1 MTEKEFYE
9 EFGNIDPELI
19 EAAAPKTR
27 KRKKILAVRLIAVAA
42 CLTVI
47 IISAFMIVPRLVQ
60 SNPPDY
66 DVIFFGSGS
75 GTITPYGKEYSE
87 KDVEDLQNYDVI
99 FFGSGS
105 GTVTPYGNDYSEE
118 EVAELQKKYE
128 GVIFSSNGTKLL
140 EVSDKVDD
148 FKEITIQGRTYRAEY
163 SATYRPKI
171 ADNEKFGSSKDFH
184 EYMQDTKMRM
194 RVNVATNELILF
206 SDAKKASIKGI
217 ISESSAISIADE
229 VFKQV
234 YGEDL
239 RNEYKCIGFVDGSD
253 TPYNVTYVRQV
264 FGMDTNEVIGISLNG
279 NGDVFRIQAQMFR
292 MYDDAEKDITKEE
305 IDAAKK
311 YLTEKLSSKYDIRS
325 TELIINSE
333 GDYYVK
339 AYVWINNSFE
349 LAYVNVQ

>member
-1 MTEKEFYE
+1 M
-9 EFGNIDPELI
+9 
-19 EAAAPKTR
+19 KTIV
-27 KRKKILAVRLIAVAA
+27 KILILVLIGI
-42 CLTVI
+42 L
-47 IISAFMIVPRLVQ
+47 LV
-60 SNPPDY
+60 SLFASCDDSDSTDNGTPSKPVDY

-87 KDVEDLQNYDVI
+87 KDVEDLQ
-99 FFGSGS
+99 
-105 GTVTPYGNDYSEE
+105 
-118 EVAELQKKYE
+118 KKYE
-128 GVIFSSNGTKLL
+128 GVIFSSNGKTLL
-140 EVSDKVDD
+140 EISDKADE
-148 FKEITIQGRTYRAEY
+148 FCEISIQGRTHKMEY

-311 YLTEKLSSKYDIRS
+311 HLTEKLSSKYDIRS

-333 GDYYVK
+333 GDYYVR
-339 AYVWINNSFE
+339 AYIWINNSFE

>member
-19 EAAAPKTR
+19 EAAAPKAR
-27 KRKKILAVRLIAVAA
+27 KRKKILAARLIAVAA

-75 GTITPYGKEYSE
+75 GTITPYGKEYIE
-87 KDVEDLQNYDVI
+87 KDVED
-99 FFGSGS
+99 
-105 GTVTPYGNDYSEE
+105 
-118 EVAELQKKYE
+118 LQKKYE
-128 GVIFSSNGTKLL
+128 GVIFSSNSTNFL
-140 EVSDKVDD
+140 EISDKADE
-148 FKEITIQGRTYRAEY
+148 FCEISIQGRTYKMEY

-217 ISESSAISIADE
+217 ISESSGISIADE
-229 VFKQV
+229 IFKQV
-234 YGEDL
+234 YGEEL
-239 RNEYKCIGFVDGSD
+239 RNEYKCIGFVEGND

-311 YLTEKLSSKYDIRS
+311 HLTEKLSSKYDIRY
-325 TELIINSE
+325 TDLIINSE
-333 GDYYVK
+333 GDYYVR

>member
-19 EAAAPKTR
+19 EAAAPKA
-27 KRKKILAVRLIAVAA
+27 KKGKKILAVRLIAVAA

-75 GTITPYGKEYSE
+75 GTITPYGKEYIE
-87 KDVEDLQNYDVI
+87 KDVED
-99 FFGSGS
+99 
-105 GTVTPYGNDYSEE
+105 
-118 EVAELQKKYE
+118 LQKKYE
-128 GVIFSSNGTKLL
+128 GVIFSSNSTNFL
-140 EVSDKVDD
+140 EISDKADE
-148 FKEITIQGRTYRAEY
+148 FCEISIQGRTYKMEY

-217 ISESSAISIADE
+217 ISESSGISIADE

-311 YLTEKLSSKYDIRS
+311 HLTEKLSSKYDIRY
-325 TELIINSE
+325 TDLIINSE
-333 GDYYVK
+333 GDYYIR